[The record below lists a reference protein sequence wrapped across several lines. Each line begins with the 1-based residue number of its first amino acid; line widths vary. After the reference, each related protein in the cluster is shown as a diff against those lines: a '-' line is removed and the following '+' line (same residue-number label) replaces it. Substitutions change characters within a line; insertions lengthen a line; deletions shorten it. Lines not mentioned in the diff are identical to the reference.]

1 MRENVLMTGST
12 GFIGSHVNILGTTMG
27 QSLLRLWMKK
37 RVKLHF
43 ATEERGGVLL
53 VHEATLRAFLTQQF
67 VNNRMLN
74 RPFVNKVYSSL
85 WRACIKRVLL
95 CLNSCFVGQKRRYLT
110 LNKFLGSEF

>member
-12 GFIGSHVNILGTTMG
+12 GFIGSHVNIVGTTMG

-43 ATEERGGVLL
+43 VVEERRRVHR

-67 VNNRMLN
+67 VNNRMLS
-74 RPFVNKVYSSL
+74 RSFVKKVYSIL

-110 LNKFLGSEF
+110 LNNFLGSEF